1 MPPAAFCSPAPD
13 VFRSAERHLGLS
25 AVVKVSSTMQPD
37 ELVHGL
43 RSGVSSLGLQLRC
56 QAFLLLAVGG
66 NPRQC
71 WRGCGFAHPL
81 HLHASCRAE
90 LAGCQRLCSLS
101 HMEATGPR
109 KACVMTGE
117 ACR

>member
-13 VFRSAERHLGLS
+13 VFRSAERHLGVS
-25 AVVKVSSTMQPD
+25 AVVKVSPTMQLD
-37 ELVHGL
+37 ELVHSL
-43 RSGVSSLGLQLRC
+43 RSGVGSLGVQLRC

-71 WRGCGFAHPL
+71 WRGCGCEHPL

-90 LAGCQRLCSLS
+90 LAGCHRLCSLLR
-101 HMEATGPR
+101 MEATVPGR
-109 KACVMTGE
+109 FV
-117 ACR
+117 